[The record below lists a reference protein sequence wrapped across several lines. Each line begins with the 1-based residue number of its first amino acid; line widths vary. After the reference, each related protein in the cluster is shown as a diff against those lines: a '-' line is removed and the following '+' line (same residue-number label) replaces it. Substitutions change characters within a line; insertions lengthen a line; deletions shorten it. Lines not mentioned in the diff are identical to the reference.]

1 MNTNLAW
8 PGANLPAVTIP
19 WMAMSVAGRKPDQA
33 FMAGDNGEGE
43 AGKQRRRTAF
53 PKGFEALV

>member
-1 MNTNLAW
+1 
-8 PGANLPAVTIP
+8 
-19 WMAMSVAGRKPDQA
+19 MAMSVSGRKPDQA